1 MSAEAEPLD
10 QLLRYIEQRRREAR
24 HRLEDVTR
32 RRAAVPRSDRA
43 WAHEPLRTQAA
54 EAGNE
59 LARLNLLASLTAALL
74 RDPPARPRPVGGPRR
89 SRLAARGGRIA
100 SPDTHPSVSRQDA

>member
-1 MSAEAEPLD
+1 VSGEAEPLE

-24 HRLEDVTR
+24 HRLEDLTR

-43 WAHEPLRTQAA
+43 WAHETLRAEAA

-59 LARLNLLASLTAALL
+59 LARLNLLASLTATLL
-74 RDPPARPRPVGGPRR
+74 RDPASRAWPINRASSRRRPA
-89 SRLAARGGRIA
+89 LGRQVA
-100 SPDTHPSVSRQDA
+100 SASTQPSLLQQDA